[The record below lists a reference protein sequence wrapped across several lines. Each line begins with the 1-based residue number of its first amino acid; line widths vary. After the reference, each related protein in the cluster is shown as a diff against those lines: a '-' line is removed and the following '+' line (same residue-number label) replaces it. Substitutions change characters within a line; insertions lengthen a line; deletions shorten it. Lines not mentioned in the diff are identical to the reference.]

1 MNTALREV
9 IMSKVFGIDLGT
21 RALKIYKKNEGVIYD
36 AKNILAIA
44 DANRIIAIGDEAFE
58 MFGKAPSNIEVTY
71 PVKYGV
77 IADIKN
83 MQSLLNLVF
92 EELEKK
98 HGKLNG
104 AEFIVT
110 APTDITEVEKNA
122 LVDLVANTNIKPKKV
137 RIAERPVADA
147 LGAGLNVTDA
157 AGVMVVDIGADTTE
171 ISVLSLGG
179 IVLSKMIPI
188 GGNKFDEDIIS
199 NVKKKYNLF
208 IGNKTAEVIN
218 IALAT
223 AVAPEEGSIRTIK
236 VFGRD
241 VVSGLPT
248 EKEIDS
254 AFVYEAICE
263 HLHNIVDSVKIILEH
278 TPPEIAS
285 DIIDSGIYVTGGS
298 AKIHN
303 LKDLL
308 AAETELDINIC
319 EDAANTVALGLGK
332 IIEEPAYDPL
342 AYVLKQAT
350 YKD

>member
-1 MNTALREV
+1 
-9 IMSKVFGIDLGT
+9 MSKTFGIDLGT
-21 RALKIYKKNEGVIYD
+21 RVMKIYKKNEGVIYD

-44 DANRIIAIGDEAFE
+44 DASRIIAIGDEAFE

-92 EELEKK
+92 EQVSKK
-98 HGKLNG
+98 YGKMNG
-104 AEFIVT
+104 AEFIIT
-110 APTDITEVEKNA
+110 APTDITEVEKKA
-122 LVDLVANTNIKPKKV
+122 FTDLVACTNVKPKRV
-137 RIAERPVADA
+137 RIVERPVADA

-157 AGVMVVDIGADTTE
+157 SGVMVVDIGADTTE

-179 IVLSKMIPI
+179 IVLSRLIPI

-199 NVKKKYNLF
+199 SVKKKYNLI
-208 IGNKTAEVIN
+208 IGNKTAEVIK

-223 AVAPEEGSIRTIK
+223 AIAPAENENNTIK

-241 VVSGLPT
+241 VVNGLPT
-248 EKEIDS
+248 EKEID
-254 AFVYEAICE
+254 AQFVYEAIEE
-263 HLHNIVDSVKIILEH
+263 HLRNVVESVKIILEH
-278 TPPEIAS
+278 TPPEISS
-285 DIIDSGIYVTGGS
+285 DIIDSGVYVTGGS
-298 AKIHN
+298 AKIRN
-303 LKDLL
+303 LDKLL
-308 AAETELDINIC
+308 NTETELKINIC
-319 EDAANTVALGLGK
+319 EDSANTVALGLGK
-332 IIEEPAYDPL
+332 IIENSEFDSL

>member
-1 MNTALREV
+1 
-9 IMSKVFGIDLGT
+9 MSKVFGIDLGT
-21 RALKIYKKNEGVIYD
+21 RALKIYKKNEGVVYD

-44 DANRIIAIGDEAFE
+44 DANRIIAIGDEAFD

-71 PVKYGV
+71 PVQYGV

-92 EELEKK
+92 EKLAET

-110 APTDITEVEKNA
+110 APTDITEVEKKA
-122 LVDLVANTNIKPKKV
+122 FIDLVANTNIKPRKV

-171 ISVLSLGG
+171 VSVLSLGG
-179 IVLSKMIPI
+179 IVLSRLIPV

-208 IGNKTAEVIN
+208 IGNKTAEVIK

-223 AVAPEEGSIRTIK
+223 AVAPSEDAIQTIK

-241 VVSGLPT
+241 VVSGLPV

-254 AFVYEAICE
+254 LFVYESIAE
-263 HLHNIVDSVKIILEH
+263 HLHNIVDSVKMILEH

-298 AKIHN
+298 AQIHD
-303 LKDLL
+303 LKELL
-308 AAETELDINIC
+308 SQETELGINIC
-319 EDAANTVALGLGK
+319 NDSANTVALGLGK
-332 IIEEPAYDPL
+332 IIEEPAYDSL
-342 AYVLKQAT
+342 AYVLKQAN

>member
-1 MNTALREV
+1 
-9 IMSKVFGIDLGT
+9 MSKVFGIDLGT
-21 RALKIYKKNEGVIYD
+21 RALKIYKKNEGVVYD

-44 DANRIIAIGDEAFE
+44 DANRIIAIGDEAFD

-71 PVKYGV
+71 PVQYGV

-92 EELEKK
+92 DKLAET

-104 AEFIVT
+104 SEFIVT
-110 APTDITEVEKNA
+110 APTDITEVEKKA
-122 LVDLVANTNIKPKKV
+122 FIDLVANTNIKPKKV

-157 AGVMVVDIGADTTE
+157 TGVMVVDIGADTTE

-179 IVLSKMIPI
+179 IVLSRLIPI
-188 GGNKFDEDIIS
+188 GGNKFDDDIIS

-208 IGNKTAEVIN
+208 IGNKTAEVIK

-223 AVAPEEGSIRTIK
+223 AVAPPEGSEETIK

-241 VVSGLPT
+241 VVSGLPV

-254 AFVYEAICE
+254 MFVYEAISE
-263 HLHNIVDSVKIILEH
+263 HLHNIVDSVKMILEH

-285 DIIDSGIYVTGGS
+285 DIIDSGIFVTGGS
-298 AKIHN
+298 AQIHN
-303 LKDLL
+303 LKELL
-308 AAETELDINIC
+308 SVETELNINIC
-319 EDAANTVALGLGK
+319 NDSANTVALGLGK
-332 IIEEPAYDPL
+332 IIEEPAYDSL
-342 AYVLKQAT
+342 AYVLKQAN

>member
-1 MNTALREV
+1 
-9 IMSKVFGIDLGT
+9 MSKVFGIDLGT

-44 DANRIIAIGDEAFE
+44 DASRIIAIGDEAFD

-77 IADIKN
+77 IADIKH
-83 MQSLLNLVF
+83 MQSLLNMVF
-92 EELEKK
+92 DELEKT

-110 APTDITEVEKNA
+110 APTDITEVEKKA
-122 LVDLVANTNIKPKKV
+122 FVDLVANTNIKPRKV
-137 RIAERPVADA
+137 MIAERPVADA

-199 NVKKKYNLF
+199 SVKKKYNLF
-208 IGNKTAEVIN
+208 IGNKTAEIIK

-223 AVAPEEGSIRTIK
+223 AVRPEEGAVETIK

-254 AFVYEAICE
+254 AFVYEAISE
-263 HLHNIVDSVKIILEH
+263 HLHNIVDSVKMILER

-298 AKIHN
+298 AKIHH
-303 LKDLL
+303 LKELL
-308 AAETELDINIC
+308 SAETELDINIC
-319 EDAANTVALGLGK
+319 EDSANTVALGLGK
-332 IIEEPAYDPL
+332 IIENPAYEPL
-342 AYVLKQAT
+342 AYVLKQVT

>member
-1 MNTALREV
+1 
-9 IMSKVFGIDLGT
+9 MSKVFGIDLGT

-71 PVKYGV
+71 PIKFGV

-83 MQSLLNLVF
+83 MQSMLNLVF
-92 EELEKK
+92 DQLAKS

-104 AEFIVT
+104 AEFIIT
-110 APTDITEVEKNA
+110 APTDITEVEKKA
-122 LVDLVANTNIKPKKV
+122 FIDLVANTSIKPKKV

-157 AGVMVVDIGADTTE
+157 NGVMVVDIGADTTE

-179 IVLSKMIPI
+179 IVLSRLVPI
-188 GGNKFDEDIIS
+188 GGNKFDEDIIN
-199 NVKKKYNLF
+199 NVKKKYNLV
-208 IGNKTAEVIN
+208 IGNKTAEI
-218 IALAT
+218 IKMSLAT
-223 AVAPEEGSIRTIK
+223 AIAPAEGEVTTIK
-236 VFGRD
+236 VYGRD
-241 VVSGLPT
+241 IVNGLPT

-254 AFVYEAICE
+254 AFVYESIAE
-263 HLHNIVDSVKIILEH
+263 HLQKIVDSVKIILEH
-278 TPPEIAS
+278 TPPEISS

-298 AKIHN
+298 AKIKN
-303 LKDLL
+303 LDKLL
-308 AAETELDINIC
+308 AAETELQINIC
-319 EDAANTVALGLGK
+319 EDSANTVALGLGK
-332 IIEEPAYDPL
+332 IIEKPELDSL
-342 AYVLKQAT
+342 AYTLRQAT